1 MTNMPVFWVQHWSYL
16 PVIVEDIDTINGRP
30 SGNRLPLTQLPA
42 HHILPSH
49 DKSHSLVTSR
59 SRGNTSFQPFL
70 PQELDFQSLLA
81 AGLTPNMPGQQPST
95 YGPGRGQAEGAF
107 SMSGLGDALP
117 RSIPPQDEVEQS
129 TSVSGSSATLHAQSP
144 SPFAGQTPLGS
155 AGYGMYSTP
164 YATPYQQAA
173 ANAQAYSHAQL
184 NQPSHNIGPGPI
196 QPPYPSQPYFPNQQQ
211 QPYLLYPG
219 QYGQPGQTQQALQT
233 YGQPFPRGSN
243 QAFGPGMMPQVPDP
257 AGMQLRTSQYGGY
270 TSCGPLGYGYG
281 SGQGFARSD
290 MISGSRG
297 AGPKLAPGPIPSSPR
312 GPPRKP
318 KQSGHAL
325 WVGNLPSGARI
336 SDLKDHFS
344 QEATTTIES
353 VFLISKSNCA
363 FVNYRTD
370 EACAAA
376 MSRFHDSR
384 FQGVRLVC
392 RLRKSAAA
400 PVTGVPTG
408 PASLMPAIAA
418 SQSAIE
424 SIRQNR
430 EVSSRA
436 EAMASAEST
445 EHGQNLA
452 KGLDKFF
459 IMKSLTV
466 EDMELSVR
474 NSIWATQA
482 HNEEALNKAFDTVE
496 NVYLIFSANKSG
508 EYFGYARMASPIT
521 EEVAASLDWAPK
533 PGVVIDDPELPRAI
547 PTTKTE
553 WAPKG
558 HIIDDS
564 ARGTIFW
571 EADPEDVD
579 IAPIIDGEVAE
590 RAEEDEPTDVAEEGD
605 EAAEQSGAQAFGKP
619 FKIEWL
625 ATNRLPFYRTRG
637 LRNPWNAN
645 REVKIARDGT
655 ELETSVGRRLLQ
667 MFHRAGPE
675 AYGDVFTF
683 ILLGKKTTVFLGT
696 KGNEFILNGK
706 LKDANAE
713 EIYSPLTTPVFGAGV
728 VYDCPNAKLMEQKK
742 VTTKASGAVSFVKF
756 GLTSESLRSYVPL
769 IENEVIEFVKR
780 VPSLQGAK
788 GTVNIPAVMAEMTIY
803 TASRSLQG
811 KEVRSR
817 FDSSFADLY
826 HDLDMG
832 FSPINFM
839 LPWAPL
845 PHNKKRDHAQKKMAQ
860 TYTEIIKARREAG
873 GERDSDDMIWNLMS
887 CVYKDGTPVP
897 DVEVAHMMIAL
908 LMAGQ
913 HSSSST
919 SAWIMLR
926 LATRPDILEELY
938 QEQITVLG
946 TDANG
951 DLPPLTYD
959 MLQILPLNAQ
969 VVKETLRIHAPIH
982 SMMRKVTNAL
992 PIEGTP
998 YTIPTSHV
1006 LLAAPGVT
1014 SKTDEHFPNSSEWEP
1029 HRWDAGTSS
1038 MSKLEE
1044 SEEKVDY
1051 GYGLVSK
1058 GASSP
1063 YLPFGAGRHRCI
1075 GEAFAYVQL
1084 GTITATM
1091 VREFRLRNLEGVE
1104 GVVGTDYS
1112 PSAGDDDLDS
1122 KKVRRSDRISSQNQ
1136 TTPLKNKS
1144 FLPSPL
1150 THQESTATE
1159 DYKEATASPTEGRP
1173 SQINHRSP
1181 ISSPP
1186 LNTQGLSS
1194 PPLDTQ
1200 PFSQFVYPPTAFPLD
1215 EGYEEAEGVW
1225 GYLVPVDN
1233 IFGNTLILKKRTA
1246 CPAPYPEDTFGQGS
1260 EKRAKGCGSR
1270 NFIKEEKDYEKTKR
1284 DLGFPAGGY
1293 LVGRHPEC
1301 DRVLELPT
1309 ISNRHCIV
1317 FSENK
1322 HGKLVAIIEDLSSN
1336 GTFVNEVILG
1346 RNKRHELEDGDQISI
1361 LDEARFT
1368 FRYPLS
1374 RDGNAFRLQFRIL
1387 QQLGKGHFATV
1398 YLCVERATG
1407 TQFAVKRFEKRPGDS
1422 QSKTDGLQQEI
1433 GVLKAISH
1441 PNVLCLQETFDE
1453 DDGVYIVL
1461 ELAPEGELFN
1471 TIVMKQKLSEEES
1484 RSVFIQLFQGIK
1496 YLHERNIVHR
1506 DIKPE
1511 NILLADK
1518 DLSVKIAD
1526 FGLAKIIGEESF
1538 TTTLCGTPSYV
1549 APEILENSKHRK
1561 YTRAVDVWS
1570 LGVVLYICLC
1580 GFPPFSDELYTRENP
1595 YNLSQQIKMGR
1606 FDYPSPYWDS
1616 VGDPALDLI
1625 DRMLTVDIDK
1635 RITIDECLEHPWITL
1650 RGMNPADSTDGL
1662 TGAMDN
1668 LDFSKRKMARERTLL
1683 SSVNDIK
1690 VSKVLELENLQV
1702 PIKVF
1707 DKNPDGKKTPATP
1720 ESKNK
1725 KNGVATT
1732 NGAAGNKMREEETPA
1747 QNRQTEAF
1755 MGLGGKGDP
1764 PLFEDDH
1771 SSRYAKKEVPK

>member
-1 MTNMPVFWVQHWSYL
+1 M
-16 PVIVEDIDTINGRP
+16 G
-30 SGNRLPLTQLPA
+30 
-42 HHILPSH
+42 
-49 DKSHSLVTSR
+49 
-59 SRGNTSFQPFL
+59 
-70 PQELDFQSLLA
+70 LLA
-81 AGLTPNMPGQQPST
+81 AIT
-95 YGPGRGQAEGAF
+95 
-107 SMSGLGDALP
+107 
-117 RSIPPQDEVEQS
+117 
-129 TSVSGSSATLHAQSP
+129 
-144 SPFAGQTPLGS
+144 
-155 AGYGMYSTP
+155 
-164 YATPYQQAA
+164 
-173 ANAQAYSHAQL
+173 
-184 NQPSHNIGPGPI
+184 
-196 QPPYPSQPYFPNQQQ
+196 
-211 QPYLLYPG
+211 
-219 QYGQPGQTQQALQT
+219 
-233 YGQPFPRGSN
+233 
-243 QAFGPGMMPQVPDP
+243 
-257 AGMQLRTSQYGGY
+257 
-270 TSCGPLGYGYG
+270 GPLGDQI
-281 SGQGFARSD
+281 SNRSTAV
-290 MISGSRG
+290 I
-297 AGPKLAPGPIPSSPR
+297 
-312 GPPRKP
+312 
-318 KQSGHAL
+318 
-325 WVGNLPSGARI
+325 V
-336 SDLKDHFS
+336 
-344 QEATTTIES
+344 
-353 VFLISKSNCA
+353 
-363 FVNYRTD
+363 
-370 EACAAA
+370 AAA
-376 MSRFHDSR
+376 FTSF
-384 FQGVRLVC
+384 FV
-392 RLRKSAAA
+392 
-400 PVTGVPTG
+400 
-408 PASLMPAIAA
+408 
-418 SQSAIE
+418 
-424 SIRQNR
+424 
-430 EVSSRA
+430 
-436 EAMASAEST
+436 
-445 EHGQNLA
+445 LA
-452 KGLDKFF
+452 V
-459 IMKSLTV
+459 IV
-466 EDMELSVR
+466 
-474 NSIWATQA
+474 
-482 HNEEALNKAFDTVE
+482 
-496 NVYLIFSANKSG
+496 NVLHQLLF
-508 EYFGYARMASPIT
+508 
-521 EEVAASLDWAPK
+521 
-533 PGVVIDDPELPRAI
+533 
-547 PTTKTE
+547 
-553 WAPKG
+553 
-558 HIIDDS
+558 
-564 ARGTIFW
+564 
-571 EADPEDVD
+571 
-579 IAPIIDGEVAE
+579 
-590 RAEEDEPTDVAEEGD
+590 
-605 EAAEQSGAQAFGKP
+605 
-619 FKIEWL
+619 
-625 ATNRLPFYRTRG
+625 
-637 LRNPWNAN
+637 RNPK
-645 REVKIARDGT
+645 EPPLV
-655 ELETSVGRRLLQ
+655 
-667 MFHRAGPE
+667 FHWVPFIGSTISYGIDPYVFFFRCRQK
-675 AYGDVFTF
+675 YGDVFTF
-683 ILLGKKTTVFLGT
+683 VLLGKKTTVFLGT

-742 VTTKASGAVSFVKF
+742 FVKF

-769 IENEVIEFVKR
+769 IENEVMEFVKR
-780 VPSLQGAK
+780 VPSLQGAQ

-811 KEVRSR
+811 KEVRSK

-845 PHNKKRDHAQKKMAQ
+845 PHNKKRDYAQKKMAQ
-860 TYTEIIKARREAG
+860 TYTEIIEARREAG
-873 GERDSDDMIWNLMS
+873 GEKDSDDMIWNLMS

-926 LATRPDILEELY
+926 LATRPEIMEELY
-938 QEQITVLG
+938 QEQISVLG

-951 DLPPLTYD
+951 ELLPPLTYD
-959 MLQILPLNAQ
+959 MLQKLPLNAQ

-982 SMMRKVTNAL
+982 SMMRKVTNPL

-998 YTIPTSHV
+998 YTIPPSHV

-1014 SKTDEHFPNSSEWEP
+1014 SKTEEHFPKPSEWEP
-1029 HRWDAGTSS
+1029 HRWDANGANDS

-1044 SEEKVDY
+1044 TEEKVDY

-1091 VREFRLRNLEGVE
+1091 VRGFKLRNLKGKE
-1104 GVVGTDYS
+1104 GVVETDYS
-1112 PSAGDDDLDS
+1112 PSVDDDLDS

-1159 DYKEATASPTEGRP
+1159 DYKEATASPAEGRP
-1173 SQINHRSP
+1173 SQVQVRSP
-1181 ISSPP
+1181 IASPK

-1194 PPLDTQ
+1194 PPDDGTQ
-1200 PFSQFVYPPTAFPLD
+1200 VFSQFVYPPTAFPLG
-1215 EGYEEAEGVW
+1215 EGDEEAEGVW
-1225 GYLVPVDN
+1225 GYLVPVDS
-1233 IFGNTLILKKRTA
+1233 IFGDTLILKKRTA
-1246 CPAPYPEDTFGQGS
+1246 CPAPYPEDSFGKGS
-1260 EKRAKGCGSR
+1260 EKRAKGHCGSR
-1270 NFIKEEKDYEKTKR
+1270 NYVDEEKAYEKTKR
-1284 DLGFPAGGY
+1284 DVGFPAGGY

-1317 FSENK
+1317 FNENK
-1322 HGKLVAIIEDLSSN
+1322 HGRLIAVLEDLSSN
-1336 GTFVNEVILG
+1336 GTFVNGVMLG
-1346 RNKRHELEDGDQISI
+1346 RNKRQELEDGDQISI

-1374 RDGNAFRLQFRIL
+1374 RAGNAFRTQYRIL

-1398 YLCVERATG
+1398 YLCVERTTG
-1407 TQFAVKRFEKRPGDS
+1407 MQFAVKRFEKRPGDS

-1441 PNVLCLQETFDE
+1441 PNVLCLQETYDE

-1471 TIVMKQKLSEEES
+1471 TIVMKQKLTEDES
-1484 RSVFIQLFQGIK
+1484 RSVFIQLFQGIR

-1518 DLSVKIAD
+1518 NLSVKLAD
-1526 FGLAKIIGEESF
+1526 FGLAKIIGEQSF

-1635 RITIDECLEHPWITL
+1635 RITIDECLEHPWITQ
-1650 RGMNPADSTDGL
+1650 RGTNPADSTDGL

-1668 LDFSKRKMARERTLL
+1668 LDFSKRKIARERTLL
-1683 SSVNDIK
+1683 SNVNDIK
-1690 VSKVLELENLQV
+1690 VSKVVELENSQV

-1707 DKNPDGKKTPATP
+1707 DKNPAGKKTHSTP
-1720 ESKNK
+1720 
-1725 KNGVATT
+1725 KNG
-1732 NGAAGNKMREEETPA
+1732 GANEAGPGNETKEEGPA
-1747 QNRQTEAF
+1747 HNRQTEAF

-1771 SSRYAKKEVPK
+1771 SSRYQRNEVPEQEEELEHEEEQ